1 MKNYLSECITKD
13 RDNIINKISKI
24 SLLKELYQTYVT
36 SYGFFNSEFESFASK
51 LNNLGTL
58 STVLL
63 GFSITIAIFFLEQ
76 KYFSFQGFMNIIGIA
91 LFIISI
97 CFSLTLLILVCNGLS
112 FKKHLTMDPSFPVSI
127 AISEGKDIEE
137 KLFYKKMIFCLYK
150 IVRFNYDNLEN
161 TKKIFSFS
169 FKMYILNIF
178 IFIFSIILIYVG
190 SIK

>member
-1 MKNYLSECITKD
+1 MTDYLNECIIKD
-13 RDNIINKISKI
+13 RENIINKINKL

-76 KYFSFQGFMNIIGIA
+76 KIFAFEGFMNIVGII
-91 LFIISI
+91 LFTISI
-97 CFSLTLLILVCNGLS
+97 CISFILLILVCNGLS
-112 FKKHLTMDPSFPVSI
+112 FKKHLTMDPSFPVNI
-127 AISEGKDIEE
+127 AINEGKDIEE
-137 KLFYKKMIFCLYK
+137 KLFYRKMVFCLYK
-150 IVRFNYDNLEN
+150 VVRFNYDNLEK

-169 FKMYILNIF
+169 FKMYIVNIF
-178 IFIFSIILIYVG
+178 IFILAVILIYIGV
-190 SIK
+190 